1 MIANLTKIF
10 NGNFNTSIVHILQIV
25 GDHKKYVMDDGKD
38 VFEICVVFFTQ
49 CTRNTPQFKKGEEWW
64 LMDTRDF
71 IKPLENPK
79 EEKVTGQRW
88 TYYFKGLGDL

>member
-10 NGNFNTSIVHILQIV
+10 NGNFNTSIFHTLQIV

-49 CTRNTPQFKKGEEWW
+49 CTRNKSQFKKGEEWW
-64 LMDTRDF
+64 LMDTGDF

-88 TYYFKGLGDL
+88 TYYFKGSGDS